1 MVDVGQAEAASA
13 SASAAEADAPTQS
26 GTGPELDEGFA
37 AGSEAS
43 DRPPKL
49 TPRAALEFELMR
61 SGAYHADRERFF
73 DTVHR
78 WTMFVVVL
86 LGSAAFGDLLGQN
99 RLLAGAVACAGLVDL
114 VFDVSGKARAHAQL
128 RRLSF
133 EMLAA
138 LLRGDDENGIRARL
152 TEGYGEEPNFNGTV
166 NCVAYN
172 AANAQLGRSRS
183 DQFVIGAWRRRLR
196 HFWPG
201 ADDLKTFREL
211 GLTPPGNDHSPR

>member
-1 MVDVGQAEAASA
+1 MVDVGQAEATA
-13 SASAAEADAPTQS
+13 ASAAEADTATQS
-26 GTGPELDEGFA
+26 RTGPELDEGFA
-37 AGSEAS
+37 AGPEAS

-49 TPRAALEFELMR
+49 TPREALEFELVR

-138 LLRGDDENGIRARL
+138 LLRGDDPNDIRARL

-166 NCVAYN
+166 NCLAYN
-172 AANAQLGRSRS
+172 AANAQLGRSRR

-201 ADDLKTFREL
+201 GDDLKTFREL
-211 GLTPPGNDHSPR
+211 GRTPPGGDLSPR